1 MPRALEV
8 FTDSVTG
15 EQRIFCALGNP
26 GILSG
31 VYDSTLPAKIRWD
44 KNREIKGLAVRPL
57 GMAVVNGVL
66 WFSAGAQLYR
76 RNDGQKPTYTVAV
89 TMSNSSVNPD
99 SGGIRVL
106 RRPRIARFVSSLG
119 CGCLLLRFATRQAN
133 ATQYEAL
140 RPSIDRLPLTKDVGH
155 YPFGG
160 YR

>member
-1 MPRALEV
+1 MPRALEI

-44 KNREIKGLAVRPL
+44 RDREIKGLAVRPL

-99 SGGIRVL
+99 SGGIRGITPIAAPPTVA
-106 RRPRIARFVSSLG
+106 RARTRNSAERNESVIFMFIPNGKARGSTGSTVSGMKRPLEE
-119 CGCLLLRFATRQAN
+119 L
-133 ATQYEAL
+133 
-140 RPSIDRLPLTKDVGH
+140 
-155 YPFGG
+155 
-160 YR
+160 